1 LKIFERKTTA
11 VTQKEHVSS
20 SNGWSVGENEAR
32 LARARQAFDQG
43 LREASEKGERAARR
57 MIVPVLWG
65 GALIGGALLAMAML
79 RLARR
84 QAPGGLALLRVY
96 VQPPEKPARSLLS
109 ASSLLPAL
117 GGALAR
123 MAVQHFLRPDSEPL
137 PLHAASAVPQ
147 APLTNGAPGQPHT
160 GNDRDRS

>member
-1 LKIFERKTTA
+1 M
-11 VTQKEHVSS
+11 TQKEHVSS
-20 SNGWSVGENEAR
+20 SNGWNVRENEAR

-43 LREASEKGERAARR
+43 LREASEKGARAARR

-65 GALIGGALLAMAML
+65 GALLGGALLAMAML

-84 QAPGGLALLRVY
+84 QGPGLALLRVY
-96 VQPPEKPARSLLS
+96 VQPPEKPASSLLQ
-109 ASSLLPAL
+109 ASTLLPAL

-123 MAVQHFLRPDSEPL
+123 MAVQHFLRPAPAPL
-137 PLHAASAVPQ
+137 APLAASAAAEP
-147 APLTNGAPGQPHT
+147 PSSSGTHPGQPHT

>member
-1 LKIFERKTTA
+1 

-20 SNGWSVGENEAR
+20 SNGWNVGENEAR

-43 LREASEKGERAARR
+43 LREASEKGARAARR

-84 QAPGGLALLRVY
+84 QAPGPALLRVY
-96 VQPPEKPARSLLS
+96 VQPPEKPASSLFA

-123 MAVQHFLRPDSEPL
+123 MAVQHFLKPAPELLPPD
-137 PLHAASAVPQ
+137 AANAAAQ
-147 APLTNGAPGQPHT
+147 APLTSGTAPGQPNT

>member
-1 LKIFERKTTA
+1 M
-11 VTQKEHVSS
+11 TQKEHVSS
-20 SNGWSVGENEAR
+20 SNGWNVGENEAR
-32 LARARQAFDQG
+32 LARARQAFDEG
-43 LREASEKGERAARR
+43 LRDASEKGARAARR

-96 VQPPEKPARSLLS
+96 VQPPEKPARSFLP
-109 ASSLLPAL
+109 ASSLLPVI

-123 MAVQHFLRPDSEPL
+123 MAVQHFLKPAPEPL
-137 PLHAASAVPQ
+137 PPLAPGAVPQ
-147 APLTNGAPGQPHT
+147 APLTNGAPGQPPT